1 MALARRAIVV
11 GMDGASM
18 ELVRRMVDEGHM
30 PNLGRLM
37 QRGAW
42 REVVGVFPTLTPP
55 GWTAL
60 WTGSWPGTHE
70 VMDFNIRARGRPL
83 SETIWGIDTRLSQSE
98 YLWNAVERGGG
109 RAILVKQEMSWPPT
123 VTASVQ
129 VEGTGPGVSNH
140 HQVAGYHLFVAGR
153 WAPRPLEG
161 HRDPESLDPS
171 ALQGGRDFD
180 PVELRPGRDGQV
192 AELTIRPLARSQRHM
207 QRGQTGEPKTYR
219 AIVPPR
225 QPTDGEDARHI
236 RIETDAGEPVAT
248 LRQGKWS
255 DWRRDSFTIDGQ
267 PVEGNL
273 RFKLIT
279 LTDDTFELFVPQ
291 IWPTGGDWA
300 VPAGTAE
307 ELTAETGPF
316 LQNPM
321 RDALGVIDDDTYF
334 ECLEYHHEQLAK
346 VAKHLTQSRAW
357 DLLAV
362 ETHASDYTSHFFL
375 QHADQSSGAPPAVVA
390 RCRAGVERTFAS
402 MDRLI
407 GRIVELA
414 DDQTVVAVV
423 SDHGGTPTGH
433 APVDVDDVLVAAGLT
448 VRKPG
453 SRAIDWSATRA
464 AAIGLVHVF
473 VNLQGRE
480 PDGIVPPEQ
489 YAAVQREVI
498 DALLDYRHPAT
509 GQRAFALAVTRADAE
524 MLNLWGEL
532 VGDVVYA
539 LRPEYDGAH
548 GKQLPS
554 ATLGIGGQH
563 STLVLSGA
571 GVKPIG
577 RIPRQARHVDIAP
590 TLAYLIGAPM
600 PRNTEGAVLYQA
612 LANADLHQRE

>member
-1 MALARRAIVV
+1 VSSPARRAIAI

-18 ELVRRMVDEGHM
+18 ELVRLMVDEGHM

-37 QRGAW
+37 AAGAW

-83 SETIWGIDTRLSQSE
+83 AETIWGIDTRLSRSE

-123 VTASVQ
+123 VTTSVQ

-140 HQVAGYHLFVAGR
+140 HQIAGYHLFVAGK
-153 WAPRPLEG
+153 WAPRRLES
-161 HRDPESLDPS
+161 HRDPETLDPS
-171 ALQGGRDFD
+171 QIGGLREAD
-180 PVELRPGRDGQV
+180 PVELRSTGDGRRE
-192 AELTIRPLARSQRHM
+192 AELVIWPLARSQPRM
-207 QRGQTGEPKTYR
+207 QRGKAGEPKRYR
-219 AIVPPR
+219 ALLQGGRCRVL
-225 QPTDGEDARHI
+225 DS
-236 RIETDAGEPVAT
+236 AGEPIAD
-248 LRQGKWS
+248 LAPGEWS

-267 PVEGNL
+267 PVEGHL
-273 RFKLIT
+273 RFKLIA
-279 LTDDTFELFVPQ
+279 LGEDAFELFVPQ

-300 VPAGTAE
+300 VPAGLAE
-307 ELTAETGPF
+307 ELTERTGPF

-321 RDALGVIDDDTYF
+321 RDAIGVIDDDTYF

-346 VAKHLTQSRAW
+346 VTEHLAATRPW
-357 DLLAV
+357 ELLLV
-362 ETHASDYTSHFFL
+362 ETHASDYTSHSYL
-375 QHADQSSGAPPAVVA
+375 QHADHSSGAPVEVVA
-390 RCRAGVERTFAS
+390 RCRRGVERTFAS

-407 GRIVELA
+407 GRVVGLA
-414 DDQTVVAVV
+414 DAQTVVAVV
-423 SDHGGTPTGH
+423 SDHGGTPTGY
-433 APVDVDDVLVAAGLT
+433 APVDVGEVLVRAGLT
-448 VRKPG
+448 ARKSG
-453 SRAIDWSATRA
+453 SREVDWSRTRA

-473 VNLQGRE
+473 VNLAGRE
-480 PDGIVPPEQ
+480 PDGIVAP
-489 YAAVQREVI
+489 ADFRRVQREVI
-498 DALLDYRHPAT
+498 DALLDYKHPAT
-509 GQRAFALAVTRADAE
+509 GERAFALAVTREDAE

-548 GKQLPS
+548 GKQIPS

-571 GVKPIG
+571 GVKAAG
-577 RIPRQARHVDIAP
+577 RLARPVRHVDVAP

-600 PRNTEGAVLYQA
+600 PRNAEGAVIYQA
-612 LANADLHQRE
+612 LEEPDRHRNG

>member
-1 MALARRAIVV
+1 
-11 GMDGASM
+11 MDGASM

-37 QRGAW
+37 ARGAW

-55 GWTAL
+55 GWTAV

-70 VMDFNIRARGRPL
+70 VMDFNIRARGKPL
-83 SETIWGIDTRLSQSE
+83 SETIWGINTRLSKSE

-109 RAILVKQEMSWPPT
+109 SAILVKQEMSWPPT
-123 VTASVQ
+123 VTTSVQ

-140 HQVAGYHLFVAGR
+140 HQIAGYHLFVGGT
-153 WAPRPLEG
+153 WAPRPLES
-161 HRDPESLDPS
+161 HRDPETLDPS
-171 ALQGGRDFD
+171 QTVGMADAD
-180 PVELRPGRDGQV
+180 PVELRPTADGGREADLVIQ
-192 AELTIRPLARSQRHM
+192 PLARGQRAM
-207 QRGQTGEPKTYR
+207 LRGKQGEPKRYR
-219 AIVPPR
+219 ALLKHGRCRVV
-225 QPTDGEDARHI
+225 DAQ
-236 RIETDAGEPVAT
+236 GAT
-248 LRQGKWS
+248 LADLAPGEWS
-255 DWRRDSFTIDGQ
+255 DWRRDSFAIDGKA
-267 PVEGNL
+267 VEGHL
-273 RFKLIT
+273 RFKLIA
-279 LTDDTFELFVPQ
+279 LTEDSFELFVPQ

-300 VPAGTAE
+300 VPAGLAD
-307 ELTAETGPF
+307 ELTEKTGPF

-321 RDALGVIDDDTYF
+321 RDAIGIVDDDTYF

-346 VAKHLTQSRAW
+346 VAQHLAGSRPW
-357 DLLAV
+357 QLLAI
-362 ETHASDYTSHFFL
+362 ETHASDYTSHSYL
-375 QHADQSSGAPPAVVA
+375 QHADETSGAPPEVVA
-390 RCRAGVERTFAS
+390 RCRSGVERTFAS

-407 GRIVELA
+407 GRVAALA
-414 DDQTVVAVV
+414 DGETVVAVV

-433 APVDVDDVLVAAGLT
+433 SPVDVEEVLVQAGLT
-448 VRKPG
+448 VRKAG
-453 SRAIDWSATRA
+453 SKAIDWSKTRA

-498 DALLDYRHPAT
+498 DALLDYRHPTT
-509 GQRAFALAVTRADAE
+509 GERTFALAVPRADAE
-524 MLNLWGEL
+524 MVNLWGDL

-563 STLVLSGA
+563 STLVLAGA
-571 GVKPIG
+571 GVKQIG

-590 TLAYLIGAPM
+590 TLAYLIGAPI
-600 PRNTEGAVLYQA
+600 PLNAEGAVLYQA
-612 LANADLHQRE
+612 LAESDRHRD